1 MLRGARQFSMSPI
14 LAPGGVGDPK
24 AQAGCSSLA
33 ERLAKAGGI
42 VAEAEC
48 AGIREVRV
56 HLLLRRYKVDKQCPR
71 QTEGRPGHT
80 SGPLFYPLSPLGFRE
95 ELFSAVRE

>member
-1 MLRGARQFSMSPI
+1 MSPI
-14 LAPGGVGDPK
+14 LAPGGVGEPK

-48 AGIREVRV
+48 A
-56 HLLLRRYKVDKQCPR
+56 VDKGGKGAPPPPKIQSR
-71 QTEGRPGHT
+71 
-80 SGPLFYPLSPLGFRE
+80 
-95 ELFSAVRE
+95 